1 VRELVSALKFVE
13 PILAEELDCLLY
25 SYTNMAGPHIGKVTD
40 YDGKRYVA
48 RYRKALKLT
57 RAALSR
63 SG

>member
-1 VRELVSALKFVE
+1 MRTALAFVE

-25 SYTNMAGPHIGKVTD
+25 NYTNMSGAHIGKITD

-57 RAALSR
+57 RCR
-63 SG
+63 STRQS